1 MQNTNR
7 TRRREPMSDTQLL
20 LTITICIFFGLYIL
34 AMAVWGGGFLRAQQV
49 FDMLNNNAA
58 LIIVACSL
66 TIVMICGG
74 IDISVGGVISLV
86 VMACVVFLEST
97 GNLFVTILL
106 ALGIGLAFGL
116 VQGFLV
122 AKLEIQPFIVT
133 LAGMFFARGMT
144 TIISINPQKVTHEGF
159 QALMN
164 ARIEFPWLGY
174 VARNGNLIPARMELG
189 VVVALLIVV
198 LVFIMLRKSRLGRN
212 FYAIGGNSQS
222 ALMLGINV
230 QRTRFIAHL
239 LSSVLAGIAGFVFMM
254 HTGAGN
260 ASNAQGMEMDAIASA
275 IIGGTLL
282 SGGVGNIF
290 GTLFGVMTLAT
301 IRPSSPPRASTTRG
315 GRASP
320 PARCCFFILLQARR
334 ALHARQAPSDRQRA
348 ADLPSQQSKPPSD
361 RLAFRVGLSL
371 ACSWRFLFDPGSRW
385 RQGRGR
391 TSRAGSVAFCRFT
404 GRKAWTWFR
413 ASDL

>member
-34 AMAVWGGGFLRAQQV
+34 AMLVWGGGFLRPQQV

-116 VQGFLV
+116 VQGFLI

-164 ARIEFPWLGY
+164 ARIEIPWLGY
-174 VARNGNLIPARMELG
+174 VARNGNLIPARMEMG

-239 LSSVLAGIAGFVFMM
+239 LS
-254 HTGAGN
+254 T
-260 ASNAQGMEMDAIASA
+260 AQGMEMDAIASA

-290 GTLFGVMTLAT
+290 GTLFGVLTLAT
-301 IRPSSPPRASTTRG
+301 IKAIVTAARLNDPWWQSITTG
-315 GRASP
+315 AML
-320 PARCCFFILLQARR
+320 CFFILLQSVVLSMRGKRKTTR
-334 ALHARQAPSDRQRA
+334 ATT
-348 ADLPSQQSKPPSD
+348 K
-361 RLAFRVGLSL
+361 
-371 ACSWRFLFDPGSRW
+371 
-385 RQGRGR
+385 
-391 TSRAGSVAFCRFT
+391 
-404 GRKAWTWFR
+404 
-413 ASDL
+413 

>member
-1 MQNTNR
+1 
-7 TRRREPMSDTQLL
+7 MSDTQLL

-34 AMAVWGGGFLRAQQV
+34 AMLVWGGGFLRPQQV

-106 ALGIGLAFGL
+106 ALGIGL
-116 VQGFLV
+116 VQGFLI

-164 ARIEFPWLGY
+164 ARIEIPWLGY
-174 VARNGNLIPARMELG
+174 VARNGNLIPARMEMG

-282 SGGVGNIF
+282 SGGVGNVF
-290 GTLFGVMTLAT
+290 GTWNMVHAAEQYGAKPAAVLFHFK
-301 IRPSSPPRASTTRG
+301 PQSPAGIP
-315 GRASP
+315 
-320 PARCCFFILLQARR
+320 LKQAVE
-334 ALHARQAPSDRQRA
+334 A
-348 ADLPSQQSKPPSD
+348 
-361 RLAFRVGLSL
+361 
-371 ACSWRFLFDPGSRW
+371 
-385 RQGRGR
+385 
-391 TSRAGSVAFCRFT
+391 
-404 GRKAWTWFR
+404 
-413 ASDL
+413 